1 MRLRNIAPRVVALAL
16 LLTFTG
22 CENAPKPEE
31 TKDLS
36 ARIAAV
42 NALRSKYVAAF
53 NANDAAAVAALYAD
67 DAIVMPA
74 NQAVVEGKPAIR
86 SLYDAMFKA
95 NAVKISITPLET
107 QVATDWAYDR
117 GTATTTITPKSG
129 KPIEE
134 SGKYLVIVKRQPG
147 DMWQVYR
154 EIDNSN
160 SPPPSAAPPGKK
172 AAAKKAG
179 KKGRK

>member
-1 MRLRNIAPRVVALAL
+1 MRLRDLVPGAFALAL
-16 LLTFTG
+16 VVTFTG
-22 CENAPKPEE
+22 CETAPKPEE
-31 TKDLS
+31 KKDLS

-42 NALRSKYVAAF
+42 NALRGKFVAAF
-53 NANDAAAVAALYAD
+53 NSNDAAALAALYAD

-74 NQAVVEGKPAIR
+74 NQPVVEGKPAIKSR
-86 SLYDAMFKA
+86 YEAMFKT

-117 GTATTTITPKSG
+117 GNAATTITPQSG
-129 KPIEE
+129 KPSEE

-147 DMWQVYR
+147 DMWQIYR

-160 SPPPSAAPPGKK
+160 SPPPAAAPGKK
-172 AAAKKAG
+172 AAVKKAR